1 MSQPVSGP
9 DAPDSPQTRLATQI
23 GKRSRAYAWV
33 ATTVALLIGFYLAI
47 RNYNGVGTA
56 AVFAVAFLF
65 GIVAF
70 GGILPTALKVGDVEV
85 MLQNAKQ
92 EGKAEGAVQAA
103 QATAQMAKQVAKL
116 EKAPEDVVAQ
126 LPVPDDVKPAIKD
139 ALDVVQQAATT
150 DPQEWRNT
158 VEPAKPRP
166 TRYPGA

>member
-9 DAPDSPQTRLATQI
+9 NAPDSPQTRLATQI

-47 RNYNGVGTA
+47 RNYNGIGTA

-70 GGILPTALKVGDVEV
+70 AGILPTALKVGDVEV

-103 QATAQMAKQVAKL
+103 QATAQVAKL
-116 EKAPEDVVAQ
+116 EKDPEDAVAQ

-158 VEPAKPRP
+158 IEPAKPQP
-166 TRYPGA
+166 T